1 MLTDTDSKYK
11 FAVNNSQDFI
21 TLINRNYIYE
31 IANDSYC
38 RVLNKR
44 RNEIIGRHVADIWGK
59 RAFNRFIKKYLD
71 QCFRGKTV
79 HYNERFRIGSSTKF
93 VHVSYYPYKQNNRI
107 THVLVFSRDMTD
119 QKSIESKLMNYEFR
133 DQLTGLFNRRS
144 LDLILE
150 KEIEK
155 AKRSKTERLK
165 ALLFISLE
173 KFAQINQT
181 YGHHIG
187 DILLENTGVRIKSA
201 LRKSDYIFRFEGKE
215 LTVLLVNFARAT
227 DVAKVAQKIAGA
239 VSMPYRFKGAEIQ
252 ITCCTGISIYPD
264 DGEERNTLI
273 KNATAAMNEAKKPGK
288 SFIHYNKELH
298 ERSIRRIKLESDMF
312 KAFGANQ
319 FLLYYQPIVDMTG
332 KILGCEALI
341 RWRHPEQGLVFP
353 GNFIPIAEET
363 GIIVSI
369 GKWTLYTACKQIKKW
384 AEAHDIFVSINI
396 SAREFESSKLIDVV
410 EGGLK
415 SVGGLDPRHIKLEVT
430 ESASMTNPEF
440 TIDQMNNLFARGI
453 ELQIDDFGTGFSSLS
468 YLKAFPAKTIKI
480 DKAFVDDIVGNVQE
494 REYLASIIRMV
505 RSRDKNVLIEG
516 VTAKSQVEL
525 LRKMNCDSMQGY
537 CYSKP
542 VPAEE
547 FERLLERGI
556 LLPEEA
562 TR

>member
-1 MLTDTDSKYK
+1 MDSKYE

-21 TLINRNYIYE
+21 TLINRRYIYE

-38 RVLNKR
+38 RVLHKK

-59 RAFNRFIKKYLD
+59 KAFNKTIKKYLD
-71 QCFRGKTV
+71 QCFAGKTV

-93 VHVSYYPYKQNNRI
+93 VHVSYYPYKLSSRI
-107 THVLVFSRDMTD
+107 THVLVFSRDLTD
-119 QKSIESKLMNYEFR
+119 QRAIESKLMNYEFR
-133 DQLTGLFNRRS
+133 DHLTGLFNRRS

-155 AKRSKTERLK
+155 AKRSQTEKLR

-173 KFAQINQT
+173 RFAPINQT

-187 DILLENTGVRIKSA
+187 DILLENTGLRIKST

-215 LTVLLVNFARAT
+215 LTVLLVNFARET
-227 DVAKVAQKIAGA
+227 DVAKVARKIAGA
-239 VSMPYRFKGAEIQ
+239 VSMPYRFKGADIQ
-252 ITCCTGISIYPD
+252 ITCYTGISICPD
-264 DGEERNTLI
+264 DGEDGETLI
-273 KNATAAMNEAKKPGK
+273 KTATAAMNEAKKERTG
-288 SFIHYNKELH
+288 FLYYNRELH
-298 ERSIRRIKLESDMF
+298 ERSIRKIKLEGDMF
-312 KAFGANQ
+312 KAFGSDQ
-319 FLLYYQPIVDMTG
+319 FLLYYQPIVDMKG

-341 RWRHPEQGLVFP
+341 RWRHPDRGLVAP
-353 GNFIPIAEET
+353 GEFIPIAEET

-369 GKWTLYTACKQIKKW
+369 GKWTLYTACKQMKKW
-384 AEAHDIFVSINI
+384 ALSHDIYISLNI
-396 SAREFESSKLIDVV
+396 SAREFEDRQLINVV

-468 YLKAFPAKTIKI
+468 YLKVFPAKTIKI
-480 DKAFVDDIVGNVQE
+480 DKAFVDDIVTNAQE

-505 RSRDKNVLIEG
+505 RSRGKQVLIEG
-516 VTAKSQVEL
+516 VTSQGQVEM
-525 LRKMNCDSMQGY
+525 LRKMNCDRMQGY
-537 CYSKP
+537 LFSRP

-547 FERLLERGI
+547 FEKLLDHGV
-556 LLPEEA
+556 LTPSEEQG
-562 TR
+562 

>member
-1 MLTDTDSKYK
+1 LLTDTDSKYR
-11 FAVNNSQDFI
+11 FAINNSQDLV
-21 TLINRNYIYE
+21 TLINRNYISE

-38 RVLNKR
+38 RVLNKK

-59 RAFNRFIKKYLD
+59 KAFNRIRKKYLD

-79 HYNERFRIGSSTKF
+79 HYNEQLRIGSSTKF

-107 THVLVFSRDMTD
+107 THVLVVSRDMTD
-119 QKSIESKLMNYEFR
+119 QKTIESKLMNYEFR
-133 DQLTGLFNRRS
+133 DHLTGLFNKRS

-155 AKRSKTERLK
+155 AKRSKSEKHR

-187 DILLENTGVRIKSA
+187 DILLENTGLRIKST
-201 LRKSDYIFRFEGKE
+201 LRKSDYIFRFAGKE
-215 LTVLLVNFARAT
+215 LTVLLVNFARET
-227 DVAKVAQKIAGA
+227 DVAKVAQKITNA
-239 VSMPYRFKGAEIQ
+239 VSMPYRFKGADIQ
-252 ITCCTGISIYPD
+252 ITCCSGISIYPD

-273 KNATAAMNEAKKPGK
+273 KNAAVAMNEAKKQGK

-298 ERSIRRIKLESDMF
+298 ERSIQKIKLESDMF

-319 FLLYYQPIVDMTG
+319 FLLYYQPIVDMSG

-341 RWRHPEQGLVFP
+341 RWKHPERGLVFP

-396 SAREFESSKLIDVV
+396 STREFESSKLIDVV

-415 SVGGLDPRHIKLEVT
+415 SAGGLDPRHIKLEVT

-468 YLKAFPAKTIKI
+468 YLKVFPAKTIKI
-480 DKAFVDDIVGNVQE
+480 DKSFVDDIVGNVQE

-505 RSRDKNVLIEG
+505 RSRDKLVLIEG
-516 VTAKSQVEL
+516 VTAKGQVEL

>member
-1 MLTDTDSKYK
+1 LLTDTNSKYR

-38 RVLNKR
+38 RVLNKK

-59 RAFNRFIKKYLD
+59 RAFNRIIKKYLD
-71 QCFRGKTV
+71 QCFAGKTV
-79 HYNERFRIGSSTKF
+79 HYNERFRIGSTTKF
-93 VHVSYYPYKQNNRI
+93 VHVSYYPYRENKRI
-107 THVLVFSRDMTD
+107 THVLVFSRDLTD

-133 DQLTGLFNRRS
+133 DHLTGLFNRRS

-155 AKRSKTERLK
+155 AKRSKTEKLR

-173 KFAQINQT
+173 KFAQINQAF
-181 YGHHIG
+181 GHHIG
-187 DILLENTGVRIKSA
+187 DVLLENTGLRIKAA

-215 LTVLLVNFARAT
+215 LTVLLVNFTRDT

-239 VSMPYRFKGAEIQ
+239 ISMPYRFKGADIQ

-264 DGEERNTLI
+264 DGEEKNTLVR
-273 KNATAAMNEAKKPGK
+273 NATAAMNEAKKQGK
-288 SFIHYNKELH
+288 SFLHYNKELH
-298 ERSIRRIKLESDMF
+298 ERSIRKIKLEGDMF
-312 KAFGANQ
+312 KAFGGNQ

-341 RWRHPEQGLVFP
+341 RWSHPERGLVSP
-353 GNFIPIAEET
+353 GDFIPLAEET

-369 GKWTLYTACKQIKKW
+369 GKWVLYGACKQIKKW
-384 AEAHDIFVSINI
+384 IEAHDIYVSINI
-396 SAREFESSKLIDVV
+396 SAREFESSNLIEVV

-440 TIDQMNNLFARGI
+440 TIDQMNSLFARGI

-468 YLKAFPAKTIKI
+468 YLKGFPAKTIKI
-480 DKAFVDDIVGNVQE
+480 DKAFVDEIVGNAQE
-494 REYLASIIRMV
+494 REYLASIIKMV
-505 RSRDKNVLIEG
+505 RSRDKKVLIEG
-516 VTAKSQVEL
+516 VTAKGQVEL
-525 LRKMNCDSMQGY
+525 LRKMNCDRMQGY
-537 CYSKP
+537 YFSRP
-542 VPAEE
+542 VPADE
-547 FERLLERGI
+547 FERLLERGS
-556 LLPEEA
+556 LQPGND
-562 TR
+562 